1 MAQSIGTAV
10 SLPSELQQQQQQQQQ
25 HGRSMRRRQL
35 YNNIIRG
42 FEHLLQRGSGCSEQQ
57 GYTDIDGR
65 GAGYVVWMPRREQYQ
80 EHRKVWDGAGEQGLE
95 GEGGNPLVLYGGGY
109 DGLFKGGL
117 EQVLGSC
124 DSLSP
129 PLRWIRIPLEILPPP
144 MPRSSTAAT
153 PRIINRPTTTSFPRP
168 ALGKAEHHT
177 TRSSASNLIRSP
189 GASAGRQGE
198 EKQEDGSR
206 GVTAAPEG
214 SRKVNRAAPNRGK
227 RGREAEEP
235 DANTSGKC
243 KQPQKRGGVVGTAG
257 TARFEQRCE
266 EKGGRVGSGKRGA
279 RPSDEAATERGVRA
293 VKNARL
299 QRQREVLDLW
309 WLTDP
314 PAPKVSA
321 EALRL
326 RVATETVE
334 ILQMDTDDAPDVVCT
349 IEASVCQGRPYLP
362 GRLQRYPNVTTSS
375 GPYRAVYSYR
385 VPVSVSPP
393 SQDERSPG
401 APAGSTG
408 SMLSSPSPTACSSWR
423 GDWGAG
429 DDGSTARAG
438 WVSVTDVKPSH
449 WYNVRHRFSWRDGV
463 PRDGLEGL
471 EEVVTATR
479 HVHTQ
484 AFFPPLTPPPRPY
497 AVLGCSRQHPWPRQQ
512 PQSESRRPSKDHCGG
527 RGGHEGLGF
536 HLRLRWG
543 VATRGPAR
551 PENRLCFSQ
560 EGSPQQE
567 KTEYILQASVLEI
580 PSSDGTKKAKVSSR
594 INGGLAAPNPSLRS
608 TWGKNLLSAGEHR
621 GPQHGGGL
629 NPESSRLIATWSPGG
644 SVGGPSTTDANSN
657 SSIEGELSDEP
668 RWGPWTTIS
677 KTGKTRETVELPQ
690 AMESPSTR
698 GAAEVPLG
706 LRYRVG
712 VRRRDRTQR
721 AMFGEVL
728 EVPRALLRRLYSIQ
742 DISVTRQP
750 LPAPPRVQK
759 AGRGPSVSRV
769 GRERQ
774 DEGGALELDE
784 AKSFLEAFEMAAD
797 GDSFPMRAAW
807 ELQNEFWQQ
816 NEIEV
821 EYKTSLEIEA
831 RLTAEAE
838 SIQRTLGFPIS
849 VRFITGVIRE
859 VDATTGG

>member
-10 SLPSELQQQQQQQQQ
+10 SLPTELQQQQQQRQQ
-25 HGRSMRRRQL
+25 HWRSMRHRQL

-57 GYTDIDGR
+57 GHTGIDGR

-80 EHRKVWDGAGEQGLE
+80 EHREVWDGAGEQGVE

-117 EQVLGSC
+117 EQALGSC
-124 DSLSP
+124 DCLSP

-153 PRIINRPTTTSFPRP
+153 PGIINRPTTTSFPRP
-168 ALGKAEHHT
+168 ALEKAEHDT
-177 TRSSASNLIRSP
+177 TRSSGSNLIRSP
-189 GASAGRQGE
+189 GASTGRHGE
-198 EKQEDGSR
+198 AKQEDVSGR
-206 GVTAAPEG
+206 VTAAPED
-214 SRKVNRAAPNRGK
+214 SRKVKRATPNRGK
-227 RGREAEEP
+227 RGREVEEP

-243 KQPQKRGGVVGTAG
+243 KLPQKRGGGVGTAG

-266 EKGGRVGSGKRGA
+266 EKGGRVGTGKRGV
-279 RPSDEAATERGVRA
+279 RPSDETANERRVRA
-293 VKNARL
+293 VENARL
-299 QRQREVLDLW
+299 RRQREMLDLW

-326 RVATETVE
+326 QVATETVE
-334 ILQMDTDDAPDVVCT
+334 ILQMDADDAPDV
-349 IEASVCQGRPYLP
+349 VCQGRPYLP

-375 GPYRAVYSYR
+375 RSYRAVHSYR

-401 APAGSTG
+401 VPAGSTG
-408 SMLSSPSPTACSSWR
+408 SMLSSPSPTACSTWR
-423 GDWGAG
+423 SDWGAG

-463 PRDGLEGL
+463 PSDGLEGL

-497 AVLGCSRQHPWPRQQ
+497 AVLGCSRQHPWPRQR
-512 PQSESRRPSKDHCGG
+512 PQSESRRSSKAQCGG
-527 RGGHEGLGF
+527 RGRHEGLGF

-551 PENRLCFSQ
+551 PEKSLCLSR
-560 EGSPQQE
+560 EGSPQA
-567 KTEYILQASVLEI
+567 KYKEYILQASVLGM
-580 PSSDGTKKAKVSSR
+580 PSSDGTKKAKVSSP
-594 INGGLAAPNPSLRS
+594 IDGGLAAPSPSLRS
-608 TWGKNLLSAGEHR
+608 TWGRNLLSAGEHR
-621 GPQHGGGL
+621 GPQHGGGP
-629 NPESSRLIATWSPGG
+629 NPESSRLNATWSPGG
-644 SVGGPSTTDANSN
+644 SVGDSNTTDANSN
-657 SSIEGELSDEP
+657 SGNEGELSDEP

-690 AMESPSTR
+690 AMGSPSAR

-728 EVPRALLRRLYSIQ
+728 EVPRALLRRLYNIQ

-750 LPAPPRVQK
+750 LPTPPTVQK
-759 AGRGPSVSRV
+759 AGRGSSVSTV

-797 GDSFPMRAAW
+797 GDSFPMRVAW
-807 ELQNEFWQQ
+807 ELQNEYWQQ
-816 NEIEV
+816 SKIEV

-838 SIQRTLGFPIS
+838 SIQRTLEFPIN

-859 VDATTGG
+859 VDATAGG

>member
-10 SLPSELQQQQQQQQQ
+10 SLPSELQQQQQHQQQ
-25 HGRSMRRRQL
+25 HGGSMRHRQL

-57 GYTDIDGR
+57 GHTDIDGR

-80 EHRKVWDGAGEQGLE
+80 EHREVWDRAREQGEE

-117 EQVLGSC
+117 EQALGSC
-124 DSLSP
+124 DCLSP

-168 ALGKAEHHT
+168 ALEA
-177 TRSSASNLIRSP
+177 
-189 GASAGRQGE
+189 
-198 EKQEDGSR
+198 KQENVSL

-214 SRKVNRAAPNRGK
+214 SRKVNRATPNRGK
-227 RGREAEEP
+227 RGREAEEL
-235 DANTSGKC
+235 DENTSGKY
-243 KQPQKRGGVVGTAG
+243 KLPHERGGGVGTAG
-257 TARFEQRCE
+257 TARFAQRCE
-266 EKGGRVGSGKRGA
+266 EKRGRVGTGKRGA
-279 RPSDEAATERGVRA
+279 RPPDEAASERGVRA
-293 VKNARL
+293 MKNARL
-299 QRQREVLDLW
+299 QRQREMLDLW

-326 RVATETVE
+326 RVVTETVK

-362 GRLQRYPNVTTSS
+362 GRLQRYPNVATSL
-375 GPYRAVYSYR
+375 GPYRAVHSYR

-408 SMLSSPSPTACSSWR
+408 SMSSSPSPTACSSWW

-429 DDGSTARAG
+429 DGGSTARAG

-463 PRDGLEGL
+463 PSDGLEGP
-471 EEVVTATR
+471 EEVVSATR

-497 AVLGCSRQHPWPRQQ
+497 AVLGCSRQQS
-512 PQSESRRPSKDHCGG
+512 QSESRRPSKEQYGG

-551 PENRLCFSQ
+551 PENRLCLPQ

-567 KTEYILQASVLEI
+567 EKEYILQASIHEI
-580 PSSDGTKKAKVSSR
+580 PSSDGTRKEKSSSP
-594 INGGLAAPNPSLRS
+594 IDGGLANPCPSLRS
-608 TWGKNLLSAGEHR
+608 TWGRNVLSAGEHR
-621 GPQHGGGL
+621 GPQYGGGPNPASNRL
-629 NPESSRLIATWSPGG
+629 NATWSPGG
-644 SVGGPSTTDANSN
+644 SVGGPSATDANS
-657 SSIEGELSDEP
+657 IGGDEVELSNEP

-677 KTGKTRETVELPQ
+677 KTGKTRETVEFPQ
-690 AMESPSTR
+690 AMGSPSAR
-698 GAAEVPLG
+698 GAAAVPSG

-750 LPAPPRVQK
+750 LPTPPTVQK

-797 GDSFPMRAAW
+797 GDSFPMRVAW

-821 EYKTSLEIEA
+821 AEDKTWLEIEA

-838 SIQRTLGFPIS
+838 SIQRTLEFPIN

-859 VDATTGG
+859 VDATAGG